1 MNSHQGWGLA
11 PSLLDR
17 VWPFHI
23 VLDPDLA
30 IMQVGS
36 SLRRVCPGVVPGR
49 DLGGLVEVVSPAGAL
64 TWQALKSRPQSLF
77 VLKMREND
85 LILRGQM
92 LHDEETGVLHFV
104 GSPWITELAALAP
117 MNLTLEDFSVSDNIV
132 DYLLLLQTQA
142 TGLAQARTL
151 AESLEQSSRELK
163 SHARQLERITWELNS
178 VLNSAGEGIYGT
190 DAKGCIAFVNEAAAR
205 LLNLPRA
212 DMLGRKADEVIHSEA
227 SPAPGSPEV
236 VTAESEPARPVIGRH
251 RRGDGSWFDS
261 EVISAPI
268 LEDGDVVG
276 AVVVF
281 RDITERRAVDRMKDE
296 FISMVSHELRTPLTS
311 IRGALGLL
319 SAGDTGELAPPAARM
334 VEVATMSTD
343 RLIRLINDILEVERM
358 AAGKLVIN
366 YRNASAQSLVQATVE
381 EMTGLAQSSGVH
393 IRIGEIAGNV
403 WADPDLIVQTL
414 SNLLGNAIKFSEPG
428 DTVELGATL
437 DMGDVRFDVRDTGP
451 GVPPDQ
457 LESIFEPFNQVDGSD
472 TRAKGGSGLGL
483 AICRGLVE
491 RQDGRIW
498 ATSQFGEGTTISFTL
513 AAVEP
518 QPVAPVRRL
527 MVVDDEPMTLE
538 VTKLSLELAG
548 WSVITA
554 SNGQE
559 AIDLATSELPDAI
572 LMDVM
577 MPVMDGPSAC
587 LRLAEISETS
597 EIPIVLFT
605 AKAQLSEQRHWA
617 TLPVAGVLVK
627 PFDPQLLAPAVSDML
642 GWDSAKLKPVRTSK
656 RLRAV

>member
-1 MNSHQGWGLA
+1 MSGDQCWGLA

-17 VWPFHI
+17 VWPFHM
-23 VLDPDLA
+23 VLDPDLT

-36 SLRRVCPGVVPGR
+36 SLRRVCPDVVPGR
-49 DLGGLVEVVSPAGAL
+49 ALGSLVEVVSPPGAL

-92 LHDEETGVLHFV
+92 LHDDASGVLHFV
-104 GSPWITELAALAP
+104 GSPWITELSALAP
-117 MNLTLEDFSVSDNIV
+117 LHLTLADFSVSDNIV

-151 AESLEQSSRELK
+151 AGNLEQSTGELK
-163 SHARQLERITWELNS
+163 THARQLERITWELNS

-205 LLNLPRA
+205 LLRLPRA
-212 DMLGRKADEVIHSEA
+212 DMLGRKAGEVIHSES
-227 SPAPGSPEV
+227 SPAPGSSDAV
-236 VTAESEPARPVIGRH
+236 AAEGEAARPVIGRH
-251 RRGDGSWFDS
+251 RRDDGSWFDS

-268 LEDGDVVG
+268 LEDGEAVG

-319 SAGDTGELAPPAARM
+319 STGELAPPAVRM

-366 YRNASAQSLVQATVE
+366 LRTASAKSLVHAAVE

-393 IRIGEIAGNV
+393 IRIGELAGFV
-403 WADPDLIVQTL
+403 RADPDLIVQTL

-428 DTVELGATL
+428 DTVGLGATL
-437 DMGDVRFDVRDTGP
+437 DIGDVRFDVRDTGP

-457 LESIFEPFNQVDGSD
+457 LETIFEPFNQVDGSD

-491 RQDGRIW
+491 RHDGRIW
-498 ATSQFGEGTTISFTL
+498 ATSQFGSGTTISFTL
-513 AAVEP
+513 AAVDQEP
-518 QPVAPVRRL
+518 VDPVRRL

-559 AIDLATSELPDAI
+559 AIDLATCELPDAI

-577 MPVMDGPSAC
+577 MPVMDGPTAC
-587 LRLAEISETS
+587 LRLAELPETS
-597 EIPIVLFT
+597 GIPIVLFT

-627 PFDPQLLAPAVSDML
+627 PFDPKRLAPSVSEML
-642 GWDSAKLKPVRTSK
+642 GW
-656 RLRAV
+656 